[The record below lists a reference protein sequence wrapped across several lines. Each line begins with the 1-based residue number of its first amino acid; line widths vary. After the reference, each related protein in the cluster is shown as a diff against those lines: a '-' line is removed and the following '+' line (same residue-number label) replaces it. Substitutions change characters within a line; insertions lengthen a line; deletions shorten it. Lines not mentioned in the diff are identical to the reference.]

1 MKKDPYKTLSRYYDS
16 FIEPSNRVLR
26 KILYGLYPPE
36 QGMHVL
42 EVGCGTGTNLQI
54 YHNAGCEI
62 FGIDLSPSML
72 AQARDKLPENANLS
86 MGDASNLQ
94 YENDM
99 FDIVIGMLTLHEMPG
114 EMRTPVFAEMKRV
127 VKSNGRILLVDF
139 HPGPIEFPKGW
150 LSKLVITFFELTAGF
165 THFINYRSFIKA
177 KGLQTLIHLQNL
189 VIEKEIIVSG
199 GNIVLYVTKLP
210 EYADQLSSKN
220 SDRTVTENEMR
231 NTL

>member
-16 FIEPSNRVLR
+16 FVEPSNKVLR
-26 KILYGLYPPE
+26 KILYRLYPPE

-72 AQARDKLPENANLS
+72 AQARDKLPGNSNLS
-86 MGDASNLQ
+86 VGDASNMH
-94 YENDM
+94 YESDQ
-99 FDIVIGMLTLHEMPG
+99 FDIVIGMLTLHEMAG
-114 EMRTPVFAEMKRV
+114 KIRTPVFAEMKRV

-150 LSKLVITFFELTAGF
+150 ISKFVISFFELTAGF
-165 THFINYRSFIKA
+165 THFINYRSFLKA
-177 KGLQTLIHLQNL
+177 EGLQTLIRSQNL
-189 VIEKEIIVSG
+189 IIEKEKIVSG
-199 GNIVLYVTKLP
+199 GNIALYVTKLP
-210 EYADQLSSKN
+210 EYDIQLSSKN
-220 SDRTVTENEMR
+220 SDRIVTAHEMR
-231 NTL
+231 NTP